1 MKSKKHPVLVIAV
14 GIALFVLFAQTGGTE
29 MIPKGQFKNS
39 MAGPFSGKMLV
50 VINKAIP
57 ILESKGMK
65 LENYD
70 VYVSDHELPYEVEF
84 ADPKKPLFMLG
95 GGSLVVRI
103 NKETLEVEGSYYS
116 K

>member
-1 MKSKKHPVLVIAV
+1 MKSKKYPILVAAV
-14 GIALFVLFAQTGGTE
+14 GIVLFVLFAQARGKE
-29 MIPKGQFKNS
+29 MIPKKQFDHGL
-39 MAGPFSGKMLV
+39 AGPFSGKILV

-65 LENYD
+65 LEDYD
-70 VYVSDHELPYEVEF
+70 VYVSNDEAFYQIEF
-84 ADPKKPLFMLG
+84 SDPKRAPLMMG

-103 NKETLEVEGSYYS
+103 NKETLVVEGSHYS